1 MYLVEGLVIVFL
13 LLLNWEVITFQGNVE
28 FKDKSMLHGFRE
40 LKCWCEVGEEGR
52 WERWNGNEVA
62 RC

>member
-13 LLLNWEVITFQGNVE
+13 LLLNWEVITFQGNEE

-40 LKCWCEVGEEGR
+40 LKCWYEVGEEGR
-52 WERWNGNEVA
+52 WERWKGNEVA